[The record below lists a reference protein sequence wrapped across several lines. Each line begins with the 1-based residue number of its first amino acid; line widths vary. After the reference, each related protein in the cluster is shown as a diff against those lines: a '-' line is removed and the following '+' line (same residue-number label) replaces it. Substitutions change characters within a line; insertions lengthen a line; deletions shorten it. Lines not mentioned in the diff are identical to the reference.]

1 MIDTIQNASDL
12 FIGFGQFLQGQGILT
27 ILTLTFLSV
36 FFAILG
42 TIGLATTSGDV
53 GKRLAPGAGGVAHD
67 GRKDGR
73 GSRSSEIIA
82 RYAMRLMNSDKEAQT
97 KYSQRMIQAGYYEKS
112 AIGVYYAWRI
122 MLALALPSG
131 FLMISPLV
139 LPNVQITTLLWSA
152 LTLSLVGFLLP
163 HLFVVRRIFLRQRA
177 VREGFPDA
185 LDLLLVCVEAGLGLD
200 AAINR
205 VGAEI
210 ATAHPILSEQFELT
224 ALELRAG
231 KSRADALRTL
241 SDRVGIIELAAF
253 VTLLNQSDALGTSI
267 AEALRVHADE
277 MRVNRMLRAEEKAH
291 KLPVKLSIPLVFMVL
306 PALMIVILAP
316 AVIDIVNQLFPIL
329 QNTDFSILSGGPKK

>member
-1 MIDTIQNASDL
+1 MDAVQTAGEL
-12 FIGFGQFLQGQGILT
+12 FIGFAEYLEGQGVLT

-42 TIGLATTSGDV
+42 TVGLTATNGGVS
-53 GKRLAPGAGGVAHD
+53 KRLLQGPDGVPHRGGQIDH
-67 GRKDGR
+67 

-82 RYAMRLMNSDKEAQT
+82 RYALRLMGAGNEVQT
-97 KYSQRMIQAGYYEKS
+97 RYSQRMIRAGYYEKT

-122 MLALALPSG
+122 MLALALPTG
-131 FLMISPLV
+131 LLMISPLV
-139 LPNVQITTLLWSA
+139 FQEAHITTLLWSA
-152 LTLSLVGFLLP
+152 LVLSLVGFFLP

-177 VREGFPDA
+177 VQEGFPDA

-205 VGAEI
+205 VGREI

-241 SDRVGIIELAAF
+241 SDRVGIVELSAF

-291 KLPVKLSIPLVFMVL
+291 KLPVKLSVPLIFLVL
-306 PALMIVILAP
+306 PALIIVILAP

-329 QNTDFSILSGGPKK
+329 ENTDFSILSGGPKK